1 MRRTAAHYVAPA
13 GPKACSWVDRSDV
26 LHACMSHVARC
37 MSIGAGAANVQ
48 AAAPVQECDL
58 VLELSAPDR
67 TGSGA
72 HTGCG

>member
-1 MRRTAAHYVAPA
+1 M
-13 GPKACSWVDRSDV
+13 

-72 HTGCG
+72 HPGCG